1 MKEGWNIVKLGDIAL
16 QMYRGAGI
24 KRDQVTESGV
34 PCIRYGEI
42 YTTYNYAFSQ
52 CVSHTN
58 EDLIKPRKYIEKGDL
73 LFTLTGESIEEI
85 GKCVAYLGDEKCLLG
100 GDILAMKHNQCP
112 KFLAYAMASPNAIK
126 QKSLGKV
133 KLKVVHTNESS
144 LRNVAIPLPS
154 LIEQERIVAYL
165 DAQFAK
171 IDAMKANAAKALAEA
186 KALFQTALTEAMTPK
201 EGWKMKKIGDVF
213 RSFSGGTPL
222 KSVDEY
228 YKGGNIPWLRSG
240 EVCKKYIYETEMFIT
255 EEGMKNS
262 SAKYYPIDTVVVA
275 MYGATAAQ
283 VGILKIS
290 STSNQ
295 AVCGLLPNSDNL
307 PEFVYY
313 WFRFRQ
319 DFLASQAQGG
329 AQPNISQIKIKNL
342 DYPIMP
348 LPEQERIVTRLDALS
363 AKVAALEANYTQT
376 VAECDALKQALLR
389 EVFE

>member
-1 MKEGWNIVKLGDIAL
+1 MKEGWTYTTLEKCCNINYGTRVVRREVKGDKYPVYGGGGETFRMDEYNREDCLVISRFAMSKQCTRLVKGKFFLNDSGLTISVKNEQELLQSLIEKFLIASNDEI
-16 QMYRGAGI
+16 YSYGRGAAQRNLNMDI
-24 KRDQVTESGV
+24 FRNM
-34 PCIRYGEI
+34 R
-42 YTTYNYAFSQ
+42 
-52 CVSHTN
+52 VSY
-58 EDLIKPRKYIEKGDL
+58 P
-73 LFTLTGESIEEI
+73 
-85 GKCVAYLGDEKCLLG
+85 V
-100 GDILAMKHNQCP
+100 
-112 KFLAYAMASPNAIK
+112 
-126 QKSLGKV
+126 SL
-133 KLKVVHTNESS
+133 S
-144 LRNVAIPLPS
+144 
-154 LIEQERIVAYL
+154 EQERIVAYL
-165 DAQFAK
+165 DTQFAK
-171 IDAMKANAAKALAEA
+171 IDAMKANAAKALAET
-186 KALFQTALTEAMTPK
+186 KALFQSALTEAMTPN
-201 EGWKMKKIGDVF
+201 EGWKEKKIGDVF

-240 EVCKKYIYETEMFIT
+240 EVCKKYIYETELFIT

-342 DYPIMP
+342 DYPIIP

-363 AKVAALEANYTQT
+363 AKVTALEANYTQT